1 MGNQLDINSS
11 IRVNNLINPKLNN
24 DSKILEVISSTTIPR
39 LWNSAK
45 EVGPK

>member
-39 LWNSAK
+39 L
-45 EVGPK
+45 